1 MFQKP
6 SGALLPQEL
15 FIQAGPVQS
24 VYVPKDRVTNENN
37 GFAFVEM
44 KTERDAEYA
53 AKVSA
58 RLRGAKAG
66 GEPDPRSGLSSSEPP
81 PRPRAHTRARR

>member
-1 MFQKP
+1 
-6 SGALLPQEL
+6 
-15 FIQAGPVQS
+15 VQS

-53 AKVSA
+53 AKVSGA
-58 RLRGAKAG
+58 RGGGPGA
-66 GEPDPRSGLSSSEPP
+66 PP
-81 PRPRAHTRARR
+81 PRRVPPGTCHPPAPPPPPRR